1 MGARNT
7 LEAQRATYWQLL
19 KLNQRIRKLLEQLS
33 SESFPPRLDSQVKQ
47 SKQKIDQLFGRYRRL
62 VNEFRGYSYELKSL
76 GEADCEPFLKH
87 SIYGDPSELFPNWMA
102 SYGGPNYSF
111 QGMSSDGVSLLPQE
125 GRAFSGFWQLFENLL
140 PEDDNRLE
148 LWPSYFGQSSSGNWT
163 LQNQREIL
171 DELRFPLSGANLE
184 GTIAVDLETSSLTPL
199 KGEILEIGIVEIRGT
214 DPLQWPR
221 FSMRFDL
228 SSELAR
234 SLGTGAE
241 HIHGIGVHELT
252 GLPRITD
259 PEVQRILQSYLCSG
273 RRLISHNSSFE
284 FRWLSQYVDGFFE
297 ANYDRTGM
305 QTSIDTGVL
314 CKFAFSLAGGRG
326 ATGNSLRATVETLGL
341 GYMEAHRA
349 QADAAMAALAA
360 HGMLKSTGMVQPRAL
375 DQGEYLELLSR
386 EMR

>member
-1 MGARNT
+1 MGARNA

-19 KLNQRIRKLLEQLS
+19 KLNQKIRKILEGLS
-33 SESFPPRLDSQVKQ
+33 SESFPPRLDGQAKQ

-62 VNEFRGYSYELKSL
+62 VNEFRNHSYELKSV
-76 GEADCEPFLKH
+76 GETDCDPFLKH
-87 SIYGDPSELFPNWMA
+87 STYSDPAELFPNWMA

-111 QGMSSDGVSLLPQE
+111 QRIRSDGVSIFPQE

-148 LWPSYFGQSSSGNWT
+148 LWPSYFGQSSSGNWD
-163 LQNQREIL
+163 LQGQREIL

-184 GTIAVDLETSSLTPL
+184 GAIAVDLETSSLTPL

-241 HIHGIGVHELT
+241 HIHGISAHELI
-252 GLPRITD
+252 GLPKISD
-259 PEVQRILQSYLCSG
+259 PEIQKTLQSYLCTG

-297 ANYDRTGM
+297 ANYNRMGM

-326 ATGNSLRATVETLGL
+326 ATGNSLRATIETLGL

-349 QADAAMAALAA
+349 QADAAMAALSA
-360 HGMLKSTGMVQPRAL
+360 HGMLRSTGMLQPRSL
-375 DQGEYLELLSR
+375 DDREYLKLLSG